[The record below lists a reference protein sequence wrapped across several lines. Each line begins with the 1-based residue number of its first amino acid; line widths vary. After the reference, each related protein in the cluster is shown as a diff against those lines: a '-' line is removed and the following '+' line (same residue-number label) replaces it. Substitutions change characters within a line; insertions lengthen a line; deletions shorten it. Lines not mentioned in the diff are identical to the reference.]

1 MPTDPLVD
9 FERPARLADR
19 QGRALARHVADEVHP
34 WSRLDRAR
42 LDRAGLGARGL
53 RGVEDLRR
61 LPPVVL
67 GDLGDGATATLRPAP
82 DRMRVR
88 GPAGLRARWWWGDL
102 TGRRARLV
110 AEDLDPRFKPVLW
123 LRQGQLLVGCTLA
136 DLDRLADVGRRW
148 LAAAGIR
155 ADDRLVLLGGLADD
169 LGPWQTW
176 LGCRAGGV
184 ASTVLRS
191 AGDGSGIDDA
201 LARELASMAPTA
213 VAGTTADLLALAGA
227 GEPVRGLRTVLVPGE
242 LPDPRDR
249 ALLMTLG
256 EDPSR
261 VAVCGAWAPDGVR
274 ALWGECR
281 GGHLHTWPD
290 TEVVEVLD
298 PLTHAPV
305 PAGADG
311 ELVWTPIGWR
321 GTAALRL
328 ATGTFG
334 RLEPGGPCPA
344 CRRTTPRLAVLE
356 LDPPFAATLDAH
368 ADVVDW
374 FAEVDG
380 DDLRVEVALRRGASP
395 ELMGMLAAELG
406 ATVRRAPPGRLRQ
419 RREAAGA
426 RIVER
431 ADASPAAAAPGAR
444 R

>member
-1 MPTDPLVD
+1 
-9 FERPARLADR
+9 
-19 QGRALARHVADEVHP
+19 
-34 WSRLDRAR
+34 
-42 LDRAGLGARGL
+42 
-53 RGVEDLRR
+53 
-61 LPPVVL
+61 
-67 GDLGDGATATLRPAP
+67 
-82 DRMRVR
+82 
-88 GPAGLRARWWWGDL
+88 
-102 TGRRARLV
+102 
-110 AEDLDPRFKPVLW
+110 
-123 LRQGQLLVGCTLA
+123 
-136 DLDRLADVGRRW
+136 
-148 LAAAGIR
+148 
-155 ADDRLVLLGGLADD
+155 
-169 LGPWQTW
+169 
-176 LGCRAGGV
+176 
-184 ASTVLRS
+184 
-191 AGDGSGIDDA
+191 
-201 LARELASMAPTA
+201 
-213 VAGTTADLLALAGA
+213 
-227 GEPVRGLRTVLVPGE
+227 
-242 LPDPRDR
+242 
-249 ALLMTLG
+249 MTLG

-334 RLEPGGPCPA
+334 RLEPGPCPA

-374 FAEVDG
+374 FAEVDD

-395 ELMGMLAAELG
+395 ELTGMLAAELG
-406 ATVRRAPPGRLRQ
+406 ATVRRVPPGRLRQ

>member
-1 MPTDPLVD
+1 MPSTDPLVD

-19 QGRALARHVADEVHP
+19 QSRALARHVADEVHP

-61 LPPVVL
+61 LPPVAL

-82 DRMRVR
+82 DRMRER
-88 GPAGLRARWWWGDL
+88 GPAGLRARWWWADL

-155 ADDRLVLLGGLADD
+155 ADDRLVALGGLADD

-191 AGDGSGIDDA
+191 AGDGSGIDGA
-201 LARELASMAPTA
+201 LARELASLAPTA
-213 VAGTTADLLALAGA
+213 VAGTTADLLALAER
-227 GEPVRGLRTVLVPGE
+227 GEPIRGLRTVLVPGE
-242 LPDPRDR
+242 LPGPRAR
-249 ALLMTLG
+249 ALLVALG

-328 ATGTFG
+328 ATGAFG
-334 RLEPGGPCPA
+334 RLEPGPCPA
-344 CRRTTPRLAVLE
+344 CRRTTP
-356 LDPPFAATLDAH
+356 
-368 ADVVDW
+368 
-374 FAEVDG
+374 
-380 DDLRVEVALRRGASP
+380 ASP
-395 ELMGMLAAELG
+395 CWSSIPRSRPRSTPTPTSSTGSPRST
-406 ATVRRAPPGRLRQ
+406 ATTCGSRWRCAVARLPR
-419 RREAAGA
+419 
-426 RIVER
+426 
-431 ADASPAAAAPGAR
+431 
-444 R
+444 